1 MTKLTKEK
9 LHLQGRR
16 ELQRKE
22 HKLPIPQ
29 NIVKFA
35 YLLYVQ
41 QLGVLSRAGSEEK
54 GLEMI

>member
-22 HKLPIPQ
+22 NKLPILQ

-35 YLLYVQ
+35 YLLYVP
-41 QLGVLSRAGSEEK
+41 QLGVLSRAQKRK
-54 GLEMI
+54 GWG

>member
-22 HKLPIPQ
+22 NKLPILQ